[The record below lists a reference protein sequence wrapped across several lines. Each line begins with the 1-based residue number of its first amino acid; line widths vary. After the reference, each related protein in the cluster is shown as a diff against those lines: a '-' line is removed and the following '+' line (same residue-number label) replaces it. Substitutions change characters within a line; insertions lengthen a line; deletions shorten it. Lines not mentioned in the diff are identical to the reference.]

1 MLSRF
6 SLAIALFVVAACG
19 DGFLVSSRFD
29 ATLRM
34 ARARWENSGVDSYE
48 MTLRRLCFCGFV
60 EPVRVTVADGVVVS
74 RIVLRTG
81 DPLPT
86 EYAPYYPDVPGLFAI
101 IEHARATGADDLAT
115 EFDASYGFPA
125 EIDIDWI
132 ENAVDDEVAYR
143 TEGFA
148 VRP

>member
-1 MLSRF
+1 MLFRF
-6 SLAIALFVVAACG
+6 SLAIALLGLAACG

-29 ATLRM
+29 GTLRM

-48 MTLRRLCFCGFV
+48 MTVRRLCFCGFV
-60 EPVRVTVADGVVVS
+60 EPVRVTVAVGVIVS
-74 RIVLRTG
+74 RIVVPTG

-101 IEHARATGADDLAT
+101 IEQARANGADNLAT
-115 EFDASYGFPA
+115 EFDASYGFPTK
-125 EIDIDWI
+125 IDIDWI

-148 VRP
+148 VK